1 MAYDIGEAT
10 RTGIEGIPVSAEDRH
25 KLLVSV
31 DEQLNKEAV
40 GATVMLKH
48 PAFGSTKPL
57 DYAEQKGTAF
67 AEKMGCT
74 GNEAAACLRKRSTH
88 QILKVQAPYLIN
100 QAIVDGVFL
109 PMTPADAFK
118 SGAFNRV
125 TLINGTTRDEGNFF
139 AGFPENETGIAM
151 NAQAYPTVFEIF
163 YGKTLAQQVLKEYPL
178 NRYNTPSEG
187 FAAAV
192 TDSQFACPARAV
204 NRWTEGKTPVFAYEF
219 ADRTAPSY
227 LKATTFPLGAAHTAE
242 LAYLFTG
249 FHGGN
254 GLPVKLNSL
263 QTQLADQMVTLWSG
277 AGALTSGTSSWQR
290 YSKSE
295 DNYLR
300 LILPAAVMDSG
311 NFNETHHCAF
321 WDESGIY

>member
-31 DEQLNKEAV
+31 DEQLNKEAP

-48 PAFGSTKPL
+48 LAFGSTKPL
-57 DYAEQKGTAF
+57 DYAEQKGTTF

-74 GNEAAACLRKRSTH
+74 GNEAAACLRKLSTH
-88 QILKVQAPYLIN
+88 QILKVQVPYLIN
-100 QAIVDGVFL
+100 QAIVDGVIL

-151 NAQAYPTVFEIF
+151 NAQAYPTVFETF
-163 YGKTLAQQVLKEYPL
+163 YGKTLAQQVLKKYPL

-204 NRWTEGKTPVFAYEF
+204 NQWTEGKTPVFAYEF
-219 ADRTAPSY
+219 ADRTEPSY
-227 LKATTFPLGAAHTAE
+227 LKATTFPLGAAIPLNWHT
-242 LAYLFTG
+242 F
-249 FHGGN
+249 
-254 GLPVKLNSL
+254 SL
-263 QTQLADQMVTLWSG
+263 VFMG
-277 AGALTSGTSSWQR
+277 
-290 YSKSE
+290 
-295 DNYLR
+295 
-300 LILPAAVMDSG
+300 
-311 NFNETHHCAF
+311 
-321 WDESGIY
+321 